1 MNSRTLFLSLLF
13 FVHGL
18 NAQHAVPVGS
28 TGNTIA
34 LTITNSSYLPL
45 PEITVRVLRHPSWI
59 SVTSGSV
66 HIPMLVSNSQEEVH
80 FSFNVDPATP
90 AGKEGTITFD
100 IESAWGAR
108 WAKEVDLITALPA
121 SVRLHQNYPN
131 PFNPITVIP
140 FTLPQAGFVSLKVFD
155 ILGRELSTLVNEQ
168 RPAGSHHALFDAST
182 LPSGVY
188 FYKLHATGT
197 VAIQKMILAR

>member
-1 MNSRTLFLSLLF
+1 
-13 FVHGL
+13 
-18 NAQHAVPVGS
+18 VGS

-45 PEITVRVLRHPSWI
+45 PEITVRVLRHPSWMTVA
-59 SVTSGSV
+59 SNSV
-66 HIPMLVSNSQEEVH
+66 HLPMLMGNSQEEVH

-90 AGKEGTITFD
+90 AGEEGAITFD
-100 IESAWGAR
+100 IKSAWGVR
-108 WAKEVDLITALPA
+108 WTKEIDLITALPA

-131 PFNPITVIP
+131 PFNPITVIR

-155 ILGRELSTLVNEQ
+155 ILGREVSSLLSEHL
-168 RPAGSHHALFDAST
+168 PAGSHRAFFDAST

-188 FYKLHATGT
+188 FYKLHAEGT